1 MNIGKALGLKF
12 GALGLLSSAAL
23 LTASTT
29 LYASAPSV
37 VTGQSGMSAAH
48 SARAAAYDRCL
59 ERSPEAAC
67 LNALSRSIGSG
78 FPAAVDFSEPGSFDI
93 VSSTEGP
100 DCTII
105 RPETLGT
112 RGLRHPVILWG
123 NGTGAVPET
132 YAGLLAHWASH
143 GFVVAAARTSNPGT
157 GVEMLACLDY
167 LEQENGTPGSD
178 YARKLNTF
186 QVGAAGHSQGGGGTL
201 MAGRDS
207 RIRAT
212 VPFQPYVLGL
222 GYEPGTASI
231 QHAPMLLLSG
241 SSDFIAGPTLNQGP
255 VFNAANVPVFWANLR
270 FAGHFVPVGNAG
282 SYRGPSTAWFRYHL
296 MQDQNARDL
305 FYGEDCG
312 LCNSSAWIINKKD
325 IP

>member
-1 MNIGKALGLKF
+1 MDIRKFYRRTRSALSLPGVISL
-12 GALGLLSSAAL
+12 AAV
-23 LTASTT
+23 ASV
-29 LYASAPSV
+29 YADNSPAV
-37 VTGQSGMSAAH
+37 VGQSGMSAAH

-59 ERSPEAAC
+59 ERSPAADC
-67 LNALSRSIGSG
+67 LNTLSKSIGSG
-78 FPAAVDFSEPGSFDI
+78 FPAVSDFSAPGPYQI
-93 VSSTEGP
+93 VSSNEGP

-105 RPETLGT
+105 RPEILGE

-132 YAGLLAHWASH
+132 YAGLLANWASH
-143 GFVVAAARTSNPGT
+143 GFVVAAARTTNAGT
-157 GVEMLACLDY
+157 GVNMLACLDY
-167 LEQENGTPGSD
+167 LEVENGNPHSD

-222 GYEPGTASI
+222 GYQAGTASI

-241 SSDFIAGPTLNQGP
+241 SADTLAGPTFNQRP
-255 VFNAANVPVFWANLR
+255 VFLAANVPVFWANLNG
-270 FAGHFVPVGNAG
+270 ASHFVPVGSAG
-282 SYRGPSTAWFRYHL
+282 AYRGPSTAWFRLHL
-296 MQDQNARDL
+296 MQDENARDV
-305 FYGEDCG
+305 FYGADCR
-312 LCNSSAWIINKKD
+312 LCTNAQWIINKKD